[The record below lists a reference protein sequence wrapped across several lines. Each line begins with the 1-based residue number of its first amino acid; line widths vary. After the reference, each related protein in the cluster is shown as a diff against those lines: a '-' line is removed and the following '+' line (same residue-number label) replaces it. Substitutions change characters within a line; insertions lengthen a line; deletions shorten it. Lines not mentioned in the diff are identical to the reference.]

1 MKNNKRKKPT
11 MLMIMDG
18 FGINKDTYGNAI
30 AQAKTPGLD
39 SLFEKYPH
47 TEIAAS
53 GEAVGLPEGQMGN
66 SEVGHLN
73 IGAGRIVYQEL
84 THITRAVAD
93 KTFFDNEALL
103 GAMDHVKKNDSTLHL
118 FGLLSDGG
126 VHSHIDHLKALL
138 DMAKSN
144 GLKDVCVDCFL
155 DGRDVPPTSA
165 GTYID
170 ELEKYMAEID
180 TGRIALIS
188 GRYYAMD
195 RDTRWERVSMAYDAL
210 TLEKGYH
217 AGTASEALAEAY
229 KRDETDEFVKP
240 TVIGKDTAVKDS
252 DSVVMF
258 NFRPDRAREITRC
271 FVDSSFSGFE
281 REKIISDLFYV
292 TMTQYDATM
301 PDVHIAFPPESIKNT
316 LGEYAASLGL
326 KQLRIAETEK
336 YAHVTFFFNGGV
348 EKPNEGEYRILVPSP
363 KVATY
368 DMQPEMSA
376 YIITEKVIE
385 QIRADKYDLIILNFA
400 NADMVGHTGIMEAAI
415 KAIETLD
422 VCVPKIAGEVLAKD
436 GQILL
441 TADHG
446 NADIMMDKDGKPVTK
461 HSTNPVP
468 LVNISNDP
476 APLKSGG
483 KLADLAPTLLDM
495 MDIKI
500 PKEMT
505 GESLIEK

>member
-1 MKNNKRKKPT
+1 
-11 MLMIMDG
+11 MDG
-18 FGINKDTYGNAI
+18 
-30 AQAKTPGLD
+30 
-39 SLFEKYPH
+39 
-47 TEIAAS
+47 
-53 GEAVGLPEGQMGN
+53 
-66 SEVGHLN
+66 
-73 IGAGRIVYQEL
+73 
-84 THITRAVAD
+84 
-93 KTFFDNEALL
+93 
-103 GAMDHVKKNDSTLHL
+103 
-118 FGLLSDGG
+118 
-126 VHSHIDHLKALL
+126 
-138 DMAKSN
+138 
-144 GLKDVCVDCFL
+144 
-155 DGRDVPPTSA
+155 
-165 GTYID
+165 
-170 ELEKYMAEID
+170 
-180 TGRIALIS
+180 
-188 GRYYAMD
+188 
-195 RDTRWERVSMAYDAL
+195 
-210 TLEKGYH
+210 
-217 AGTASEALAEAY
+217 
-229 KRDETDEFVKP
+229 
-240 TVIGKDTAVKDS
+240 

-271 FVDSSFSGFE
+271 FVDSSFNGFE
-281 REKIISDLFYV
+281 RKKTISDLFYV

-301 PDVHIAFPPESIKNT
+301 PNVHIAFPPESIKNT

-348 EKPNEGEYRILVPSP
+348 EKPNEGEDRILVPSP

-368 DMQPEMSA
+368 DLQPEMSA

-422 VCVPKIAGEVLAKD
+422 VCVPKIANEIMAKG
-436 GQILL
+436 GQMLL

-495 MDIKI
+495 MGIDI
-500 PKEMT
+500 PEEMT